1 MYITTRKIQNENRA
15 IATRHPNRAPTVA
28 PISLLE
34 VAPVEVELEVL
45 LAEVEPVE
53 IGLVEALVAE
63 TGLVF
68 EVIPIIIKF
77 DAGLA
82 VGVVSH
88 WPMTVH
94 VENKNLIQA
103 YRQCIYLQL
112 EHPLR

>member
-1 MYITTRKIQNENRA
+1 MILSSLFLRITITVYITTRKTQNENRA

-28 PISLLE
+28 PISLFE

-45 LAEVEPVE
+45 LAEVGPVE

-68 EVIPIIIKF
+68 EVI
-77 DAGLA
+77 DAGLM

-94 VENKNLIQA
+94 VENKT
-103 YRQCIYLQL
+103 
-112 EHPLR
+112 

>member
-1 MYITTRKIQNENRA
+1 M
-15 IATRHPNRAPTVA
+15 
-28 PISLLE
+28 
-34 VAPVEVELEVL
+34 APVEVELEVL

-68 EVIPIIIKF
+68 EVI

-94 VENKNLIQA
+94 VENNNLIQA

-112 EHPLR
+112 EHPLC